1 MARLPQVEAVK
12 GSLSDAKSRLGN
24 QSRNLL
30 QQVRL
35 ANAINQWYHITYR
48 PRHPRYLCV

>member
-30 QQVRL
+30 QQVRFTN
-35 ANAINQWYHITYR
+35 ANNEWYHITSR
-48 PRHPRYLCV
+48 PRYLRCLCV